1 REYAD
6 FQRTQGEDIFRQQGR
21 VTKKT
26 AELMETKKAQAF
38 LLDTREQERIKL
50 EKEEQDKHYLISNL
64 QKQQKNLQNEIN
76 QKKKEANKIDKGY
89 MDSSNITKI
98 LTLTVDKLSENES
111 CKELFHQYKE
121 GEPLLSAQ
129 ALNDVIE
136 LARAILFPGY
146 YGNPTADE
154 QAIHHHIEVNV
165 ETLFNLL
172 IEQ

>member
-1 REYAD
+1 
-6 FQRTQGEDIFRQQGR
+6 
-21 VTKKT
+21 
-26 AELMETKKAQAF
+26 
-38 LLDTREQERIKL
+38 
-50 EKEEQDKHYLISNL
+50 
-64 QKQQKNLQNEIN
+64 
-76 QKKKEANKIDKGY
+76 

-129 ALNDVIE
+129 ALNDIIE

-172 IEQ
+172 IEQILLQSISPKMNRATNLKSLNTKRQAYQQQSSSVNYPI